1 MAEFTST
8 FEKQEKANK
17 LRISF
22 LLYLSN
28 NISFIKSDS
37 PYYIVLKEKGE
48 NTVKQFIH
56 IMILRLFR

>member
-8 FEKQEKANK
+8 FEKQEKTNK

-22 LLYLSN
+22 LLYLSD

-37 PYYIVLKEKGE
+37 PYTIVLKEKGE